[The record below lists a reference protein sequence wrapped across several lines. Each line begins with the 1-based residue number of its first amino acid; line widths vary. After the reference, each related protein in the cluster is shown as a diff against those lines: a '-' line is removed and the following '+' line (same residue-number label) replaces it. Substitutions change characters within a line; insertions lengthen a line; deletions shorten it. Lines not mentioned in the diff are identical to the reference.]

1 MQPQNRELF
10 LSGIERVVA
19 QASGHAA
26 TAAQSG
32 LLRRRLDG
40 LIDAFLLQSQPIA
53 GTHATI
59 VLADIRG
66 FTALTESLPARTV
79 IGLLNRYF
87 SAMGGVIK
95 RHGGVIDKFMGD
107 AVMALFGA
115 PERRPDDLLRAL
127 ACAVEM
133 QQAMVEFNR
142 ESQARGQPRLY
153 VGIAV
158 NTGEM
163 MAGSFGSRQYSEYT
177 VIGDAVNVVARME
190 PFSLRGQV
198 LLSESSHAG
207 AREHIEIAGINAVQ
221 VKGKSEPVVLYELH
235 CVTHPRRL
243 VVPHVEVRRSP
254 RVPVDF
260 PLMFR
265 QVAGK
270 CVLPEPLVG
279 RVLDIGYHG
288 LLIELPTR
296 VEHGT
301 ELVANLA
308 PFLHEEPAGD
318 LYARVVRVA
327 PRAGRFEA
335 SLQFTSVDIPAY
347 HQVKRFVDRLL
358 WGR

>member
-19 QASGHAA
+19 QACGQAA
-26 TAAQSG
+26 TAAQRG
-32 LLRRRLDG
+32 VLRRRLDG
-40 LIDAFLLQSQPIA
+40 LIDAFLLQSQPIT

-87 SAMGGVIK
+87 SVMGGVIK

-142 ESQARGQPRLY
+142 QSQARGQPRLY

-163 MAGSFGSRQYSEYT
+163 MAGSFGSREYSEYT
-177 VIGDAVNVVARME
+177 VIGDTVNVVARME

-207 AREHIEIAGINAVQ
+207 AR
-221 VKGKSEPVVLYELH
+221 
-235 CVTHPRRL
+235 
-243 VVPHVEVRRSP
+243 
-254 RVPVDF
+254 D
-260 PLMFR
+260 
-265 QVAGK
+265 
-270 CVLPEPLVG
+270 
-279 RVLDIGYHG
+279 
-288 LLIELPTR
+288 
-296 VEHGT
+296 
-301 ELVANLA
+301 
-308 PFLHEEPAGD
+308 
-318 LYARVVRVA
+318 
-327 PRAGRFEA
+327 
-335 SLQFTSVDIPAY
+335 
-347 HQVKRFVDRLL
+347 
-358 WGR
+358 